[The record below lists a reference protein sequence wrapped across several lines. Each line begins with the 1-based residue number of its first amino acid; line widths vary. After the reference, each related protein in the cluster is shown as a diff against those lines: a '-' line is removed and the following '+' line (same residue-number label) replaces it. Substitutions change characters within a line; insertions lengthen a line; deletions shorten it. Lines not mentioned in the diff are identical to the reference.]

1 MSEIKRKNP
10 KRPKLEA
17 LNSVEDIKHWIP
29 SLKKDI
35 DFHLKQ
41 LQVPCYPERKIAEI
55 NKKIDYLKNEYQA
68 FTKKLRKLDPSLTDV
83 PWTERSYQQSGPEE
97 NLRKEPHHKQLEDFP
112 TIPSAFVPIKTPI
125 LDKNISAE
133 HSDTTVTYTDF
144 SDLPDT
150 MNAPLQFVKNQS
162 QVTGLNRLNLAYSSS
177 ESEDDGNNT

>member
-1 MSEIKRKNP
+1 MCI
-10 KRPKLEA
+10 
-17 LNSVEDIKHWIP
+17 V
-29 SLKKDI
+29 
-35 DFHLKQ
+35 FF
-41 LQVPCYPERKIAEI
+41 AEP
-55 NKKIDYLKNEYQA
+55 Q
-68 FTKKLRKLDPSLTDV
+68 
-83 PWTERSYQQSGPEE
+83 
-97 NLRKEPHHKQLEDFP
+97 HKQLEDFP

-133 HSDTTVTYTDF
+133 HSDTTVTSTDF